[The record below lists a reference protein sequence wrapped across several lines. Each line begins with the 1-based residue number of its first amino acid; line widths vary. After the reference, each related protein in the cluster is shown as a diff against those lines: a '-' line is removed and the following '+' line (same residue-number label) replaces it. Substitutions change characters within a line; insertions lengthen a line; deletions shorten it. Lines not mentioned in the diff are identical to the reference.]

1 MFILREYDWADAL
14 ELRDDVD
21 FGEEGDETGDIMDI
35 LCHIITSSDLGDKMT
50 PKKAKEM
57 IEELRAG
64 L

>member
-35 LCHIITSSDLGDKMT
+35 LCNITTSSDLGD
-50 PKKAKEM
+50 
-57 IEELRAG
+57 R
-64 L
+64 